1 MHNITF
7 ISTIHKEIGKCNA
20 EELYKIIKKLN
31 PEVIFLEAVDGT
43 YSDYE
48 NYNFLTYGVNH
59 NKLEIAAIQKYN
71 CDTTFQYVPVCE
83 NALSDAFHRK
93 KNCLSE

>member
-31 PEVIFLEAVDGT
+31 PEVIFLEAVDET
-43 YSDYE
+43 YSNYE
-48 NYNFLTYGVNH
+48 N
-59 NKLEIAAIQKYN
+59 
-71 CDTTFQYVPVCE
+71 
-83 NALSDAFHRK
+83 
-93 KNCLSE
+93 